1 MPKLSKKTYHHG
13 DLREAL
19 IQAAIELLPIKGAS
33 GLSLREV
40 AKAAGVSH
48 TAPYRHFK
56 DKAALLTAI
65 AQTGFEL
72 LMGHMAQV
80 VENHKDDP
88 RQQLI
93 AVATAYVDLG
103 LKNPELMN
111 LMFGGILDPDTL
123 SEEYCGT
130 SDKAFDGLLEIII
143 AGQEAGVF
151 KQENPKIIAVTA
163 WSLVHG
169 LMMLITAGHMREVAT
184 SPEQI
189 EQLSRTMAENLI
201 TGILK

>member
-1 MPKLSKKTYHHG
+1 MPKSAKKSYHHG
-13 DLREAL
+13 DLRDAL
-19 IQAAIELLPIKGAS
+19 IQAAIQLLPEKGAS

-65 AQTGFEL
+65 AQTGFIL
-72 LMGHMAQV
+72 LMERMNDV
-80 VENHKDDP
+80 VEQYQDDP

-93 AVATAYVDLG
+93 VIAKTYVELG
-103 LKNPELMN
+103 IKNPDLMN

-123 SEEYCGT
+123 SEEYCAT
-130 SDKAFDGLLEIII
+130 SDTAFDGLVEVIV
-143 AGQEAGVF
+143 AGQQAGVF
-151 KQENPKIIAVTA
+151 KDENPKIIAVTA

-169 LMMLITAGHMREVAT
+169 LMMLITAGHMREVA
-184 SPEQI
+184 SNPEQI
-189 EQLSRTMAENLI
+189 EQLSTTMAENLI
-201 TGILK
+201 TGIMK